1 MLNRYLPAMNSLAD
15 RTAKDLQRA
24 FESALLQKFAEKMK
38 GGNSEADAIA
48 GSLARWR
55 RRANYTAIGCAGA
68 GIVSLILGAV
78 SPPGSPSRV
87 GFSSLAVGAIAT
99 GKIQRRSAE
108 EIAPVLGV
116 VAKIQAHN
124 AISPLMQIMKPT
136 TISAEL
142 VPSAIAPEAIALPES
157 QPRFFNWEE
166 LKDPDLYPHAL
177 IIGPTGSG
185 KTFSTER
192 ILKYLGSPSRVITT
206 KRKSDQWVG
215 LPVIGHP
222 RNFEAIAEALEDSLE
237 EMQSRLE
244 AIDKPW
250 EQTWT
255 VIDELPAIVAN
266 LPQIQDYLTTFIRE
280 ARETRLRFMFL
291 VQGAQVKTIG
301 LEGQSDLRDNLLE
314 IRLGR
319 FAIDE
324 AGAIAR
330 KTKSPESQANLDW
343 LKSQKYP
350 LLVGDLPALLPEA
363 VNG

>member
-1 MLNRYLPAMNSLAD
+1 MLNRYLPSINSLAD
-15 RTAKDLQRA
+15 KTAKDLQRS
-24 FESALLQKFAEKMK
+24 FESAILQKFAEKMR

-55 RRANYTAIGCAGA
+55 RRANHSALGCAGA
-68 GIVSLILGAV
+68 GILSLICGAG
-78 SPPGSPSRV
+78 SHPGSPARIAFAS
-87 GFSSLAVGAIAT
+87 FSVGAIAL
-99 GKIQRRSAE
+99 GQVQRRSAE
-108 EIAPVLGV
+108 EIAPVLGI
-116 VAKIQAHN
+116 VARIQAHN
-124 AISPLMQIMKPT
+124 SISPLMQIMQP

-142 VPSAIAPEAIALPES
+142 VPGAIAPEVIALPEA

-166 LKDPDLYPHAL
+166 LRDPDLYPHCL

-192 ILKYLGSPSRVITT
+192 ILKFLGSPSRVITT

-215 LPVIGHP
+215 LEVIGHP

-244 AIDKPW
+244 AIDHPW
-250 EQTWT
+250 EQSFTI
-255 VIDELPAIVAN
+255 VDELPAIVAN
-266 LPQIQDYLTTFIRE
+266 LPQTQDYLTTFIRE

-330 KTKSPESQANLDW
+330 RTKSPEAEANLNW

-363 VNG
+363 NNG